1 MQIGTDPNW
10 SSFENVLIHQ
20 RYAVRHPETQERLE
34 KTYEDVVDRMAHYVL
49 SLDMPID
56 KITLQ
61 EAFKHVHDRH
71 ICLATP
77 AMMNLGNPYVR
88 RKGYYSCFPL
98 GPIPDS
104 TQEIFEYLR
113 TCAAIFQ
120 YAGGVGLDYSLL
132 RPAAS
137 PVDGF
142 QGQSSGPCGFVP
154 LFASGATC
162 ISQGGKRRGAML
174 GQMDYAHKDI
184 LDFIALKRDRTDL
197 SSINLSVNV
206 FGDFWKKKDLIR
218 EIANSM
224 WISGDPGLLFSE
236 EMANNSPYPSA
247 LKPFIKYVNPCGE
260 YTSLPWSACN
270 LLTVNALACEGI
282 HDFEELGYYATCIG
296 NAILWITMSHEGE
309 GLPIESQHFPL
320 FFETLKKIRPVGIG
334 TSGVAEYL
342 YSSGKEYDD
351 IAAWKS
357 IFDSLARGTLTASS
371 DWATA
376 TKTFV
381 EWDENYKSKHLSDIG
396 YEGKKDTFWN
406 TSTLCQA
413 PTGSVSQFL
422 RCIATGIEPLTT
434 FSVNRQYVDSDTNK
448 LKTVQLQ
455 SLASP
460 DRPLKVIDAQM
471 QLKVISNI
479 QSWLHTSAS
488 KTIMVPKET
497 TVEDIEEIIWA
508 AKEMKLKGLTV
519 FREGCRLDSIVSS
532 SDSSQITRVS
542 RLPDNLDSKKYK
554 FKGQSSVHIFI
565 SYDPDIPKEPK
576 EIFIE
581 VGKSGTKINSLCN
594 AIARQASL
602 ALRSGTNPQMVIK
615 SLLGNDD
622 GDFLMNSKCGRATSI
637 PDAVALAL
645 QSFIGDNNANEI
657 YDICPMCHHNT
668 FMRVGTG
675 CKTCQRCSHSTC

>member
-1 MQIGTDPNW
+1 
-10 SSFENVLIHQ
+10 
-20 RYAVRHPETQERLE
+20 
-34 KTYEDVVDRMAHYVL
+34 
-49 SLDMPID
+49 
-56 KITLQ
+56 
-61 EAFKHVHDRH
+61 
-71 ICLATP
+71 
-77 AMMNLGNPYVR
+77 
-88 RKGYYSCFPL
+88 
-98 GPIPDS
+98 
-104 TQEIFEYLR
+104 
-113 TCAAIFQ
+113 
-120 YAGGVGLDYSLL
+120 
-132 RPAAS
+132 
-137 PVDGF
+137 
-142 QGQSSGPCGFVP
+142 
-154 LFASGATC
+154 
-162 ISQGGKRRGAML
+162 
-174 GQMDYAHKDI
+174 
-184 LDFIALKRDRTDL
+184 
-197 SSINLSVNV
+197 
-206 FGDFWKKKDLIR
+206 
-218 EIANSM
+218 
-224 WISGDPGLLFSE
+224 
-236 EMANNSPYPSA
+236 
-247 LKPFIKYVNPCGE
+247 
-260 YTSLPWSACN
+260 
-270 LLTVNALACEGI
+270 
-282 HDFEELGYYATCIG
+282 
-296 NAILWITMSHEGE
+296 
-309 GLPIESQHFPL
+309 
-320 FFETLKKIRPVGIG
+320 
-334 TSGVAEYL
+334 
-342 YSSGKEYDD
+342 
-351 IAAWKS
+351 
-357 IFDSLARGTLTASS
+357 
-371 DWATA
+371 
-376 TKTFV
+376 
-381 EWDENYKSKHLSDIG
+381 
-396 YEGKKDTFWN
+396 
-406 TSTLCQA
+406 
-413 PTGSVSQFL
+413 
-422 RCIATGIEPLTT
+422 
-434 FSVNRQYVDSDTNK
+434 
-448 LKTVQLQ
+448 VQLQ